1 MPQRILAWTM
11 VGTFR
16 QMRPVL
22 TSLNALA
29 LLLVACVALPVFGQT
44 RDVEGMRKIP
54 IKNRRTTDKP
64 AQDLS
69 REMPGNAPIKY
80 QDFQRY
86 KRDEI
91 NRVATARPT
100 DYALHTE
107 EGDMI
112 EVRHE
117 RFHTGEALDRCEIE
131 FKVASAIRVPK
142 IFVLSDQPFVID
154 PRKPGGLK
162 KTIFTQYD
170 YESFDKQRPSTVNGE
185 RRTRPFF
192 NRVRP
197 AGITQRQIAFY
208 RTGQL
213 LKSTR
218 ARVKTQ
224 TPLEDVLSPVDIGR
238 ETFITLHPGYRI
250 TLTWMTE

>member
-1 MPQRILAWTM
+1 MKVVMRSVEKSSILALCLCA
-11 VGTFR
+11 G
-16 QMRPVL
+16 
-22 TSLNALA
+22 
-29 LLLVACVALPVFGQT
+29 LLFQGQT

-54 IKNRRTTDKP
+54 IKNQRTAVKP
-64 AQDLS
+64 AQELS

-86 KRDEI
+86 KRDEV
-91 NRVATARPT
+91 NRVATAKPT
-100 DYALHTE
+100 DYAIHTE

-112 EVRHE
+112 EIRHE
-117 RFHTGEALDRCEIE
+117 RFHTGAALDRCEIE
-131 FKVASAIRVPK
+131 FKVASTIRVPK
-142 IFVLSDQPFVID
+142 TFVLSDEPFVVD
-154 PRKPGGLK
+154 PRKPGALK
-162 KTIFTQYD
+162 KTISTQFD
-170 YESFDKQRPSTVNGE
+170 YESFDKRRPSTINGE

-224 TPLEDVLSPVDIGR
+224 TPLNDVLSPVDIGR